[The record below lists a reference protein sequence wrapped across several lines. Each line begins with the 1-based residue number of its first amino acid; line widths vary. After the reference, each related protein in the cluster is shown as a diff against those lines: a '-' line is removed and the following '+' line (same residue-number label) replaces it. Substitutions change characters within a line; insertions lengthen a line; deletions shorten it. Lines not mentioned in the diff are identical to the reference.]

1 MSSHALPIYES
12 GMFVR
17 FAYIG
22 MKIKSMSIQIMGVL
36 NVTPDSFSDGGCF
49 LVKENAINHALGL
62 VRDGAHIIDIG
73 GESTRPGAK
82 PVSIEE
88 ECERVIPVIEALKK
102 QTDVCISIDTRH
114 TAVMKEAIKAGVDVI
129 NDVNALMDQ
138 GAIELIAQHQV
149 KVCLMHMQGTPASMQ
164 QAPSY
169 QDVVRD
175 IWDFLSSRVLAC
187 QNAGISLD
195 NIWIDPGF
203 GFGKK
208 LAHNLALLADLAEFK
223 QLGVPVLVGLSRK
236 SMFGE
241 ILNKEVNQR
250 LYASIAGAVIA
261 AMHGATIIRTHDVAQ
276 TKDALAVVSAV
287 QPFMQRSKADVCFA

>member
-1 MSSHALPIYES
+1 
-12 GMFVR
+12 
-17 FAYIG
+17 
-22 MKIKSMSIQIMGVL
+22 MSIQIMGVL

-49 LVKENAINHALGL
+49 LVKEKAINHALRL
-62 VRDGAHIIDIG
+62 VNDGAHIIDIG

-82 PVSIEE
+82 PVSIDE

-102 QTDVCISIDTRH
+102 QTNVCISIDTRH
-114 TAVMKEAIKAGVDVI
+114 TAVMREAINAGVDVI
-129 NDVNALMDQ
+129 NDVNALMDT
-138 GAIELIAQHQV
+138 GAIDLIAQHQV
-149 KVCLMHMQGTPASMQ
+149 KVCIMHMQGTPEFMQ
-164 QAPSY
+164 QAPHYSE
-169 QDVVRD
+169 VVKEVSE
-175 IWDFLSSRVLAC
+175 FLSDRLQAC
-187 QNAGISLD
+187 QKAGISLD

-208 LAHNLALLADLAEFK
+208 LAHNLALLAGLAEFK

-241 ILNKEVNQR
+241 ILNKEVSER

-287 QPFMQRSKADVCFA
+287 QPFMQRSKTDVCIA